1 LIFTTASQKY
11 VLRLH
16 LPATANYLRDH
27 LGANASVIM
36 AARPAGAAWL
46 AARAGRSAHL
56 LLPKGVLADLLS
68 RALSTPPTGVSIG
81 IDGAL
86 SSVRIAVLKS
96 DRV

>member
-1 LIFTTASQKY
+1 L
-11 VLRLH
+11 LRGPVA
-16 LPATANYLRDH
+16 LP
-27 LGANASVIM
+27 
-36 AARPAGAAWL
+36 
-46 AARAGRSAHL
+46 HL

-68 RALSTPPTGVSIG
+68 RALSTPATGVSIGG